1 MKSLNFADWLERRWV
16 TPSYAGWLLLVLAI
30 CLFGAATNSMAGW
43 LYVISGISFALLIIA
58 AILPR
63 RSIRQLELERFP
75 IQPVSAGEDLTIT
88 LRLHNNHK
96 QPKSLLQVWD
106 LLPSE
111 LGRPQGKAIELVPPK
126 DFYQWSYFQPTQ
138 KRGVYHWQDLQ
149 LRTGTPLGLFWCR
162 RSQSVPAKAIVYP
175 QVLKLQQCPLVDA
188 IGAEDQDRI
197 YSDRHYQAATEGM
210 TKTLRAYRFGDPTRL
225 IHWRS
230 SARFD
235 QFMVRELEV
244 VTGGQELV
252 ICLDSGALWQAE
264 IFEQAVIAAA
274 SLYFYAVRAQ
284 LNVRLWTAGA
294 GLISGGRSVLEA
306 LAAVQMNEA
315 VQHELPQKI
324 PLLLLT
330 SRAESMTALA
340 SHSRWLYF
348 ASPDELSLFA
358 PRSALCA
365 GLMVEHGKDLSQQL
379 QRPPNFSQGS
389 LAKA

>member
-1 MKSLNFADWLERRWV
+1 MKSLNFSDWLERRWV

-63 RSIRQLELERFP
+63 RSLRQLQLERFP

-88 LRLHNNHK
+88 LRLHNDHRE
-96 QPKSLLQVWD
+96 PKNLLQAWD
-106 LLPSE
+106 VLPPG
-111 LGRPQGKAIELVPPK
+111 LGRPQGKAIEFVPPK
-126 DFYQWSYFQPTQ
+126 NFYQWSYFQPTQ
-138 KRGVYHWQDLQ
+138 KRGVYHWQKLE

-162 RSQSVPAKAIVYP
+162 RSQVIPVKAIVYP

-294 GLISGGRSVLEA
+294 GLISGGRSVLET
-306 LAAVQMNEA
+306 LAAVQMEESNE
-315 VQHELPQKI
+315 HELPRRI
-324 PLLLLT
+324 PLLWIT
-330 SRAESMTALA
+330 GRAESVEDVA
-340 SHSRWLYF
+340 SYSRWLYF
-348 ASPDELSLFA
+348 APPGASSS

-365 GLMVEHGKDLSQQL
+365 GLTVEDGKDLSQQL
-379 QRPPNFSQGS
+379 QRPPNFSPRMVS
-389 LAKA
+389 

>member
-1 MKSLNFADWLERRWV
+1 MANVKSPLNLTDWLERRWV
-16 TPSYAGWLLLVLAI
+16 TPSYAGWLLFVLAI

-58 AILPR
+58 AILPW
-63 RSIRQLELERFP
+63 RSLRQLQLERFP

-88 LRLHNNHK
+88 LRLHNSHREAKN
-96 QPKSLLQVWD
+96 LLQVWD
-106 LLPSE
+106 VLPVG
-111 LGRPQGKAIELVPPK
+111 LGRPQGKAIELVAPK

-138 KRGVYHWQDLQ
+138 KRGVYHWQKLE

-162 RSQSVPAKAIVYP
+162 RSQVVPAKAIVYP

-188 IGAEDQDRI
+188 IGSEDQDKTQ
-197 YSDRHYQAATEGM
+197 SDRHYQAATEGI
-210 TKTLRAYRFGDPTRL
+210 TKTLRTYRFGDPTRL

-252 ICLDSGALWQAE
+252 ICLDSGSPWSE
-264 IFEQAVIAAA
+264 DVFEQAVIAVA

-294 GLISGGRSVLEA
+294 GLVAGGRSVLEA
-306 LAAVQMNEA
+306 LAAVQREEA
-315 VQHELPQKI
+315 NQYEIPRKI
-324 PLLLLT
+324 PLLWIT
-330 SRAESMTALA
+330 SRVRSLESLA
-340 SHSRWLYF
+340 SYSRWLYF
-348 ASPDELSLFA
+348 APPGASSSPH
-358 PRSALCA
+358 SALCA
-365 GLMVEHGKDLSQQL
+365 GLTVEDGKDLSQQL
-379 QRPPNFSQGS
+379 QRPLNFSPR
-389 LAKA
+389 LVN